1 MLNINKTKNFSV
13 LEDIIEQANEE
24 QQSKPQRVEYI
35 FAKYM
40 LRDVHLE
47 YKKNSYSSAMKGQRE
62 NTQI

>member
-47 YKKNSYSSAMKGQRE
+47 YKKELLQFRNERTKRKHP
-62 NTQI
+62 N